1 MIDPK
6 VHYSHYKPKK
16 SVAFF
21 VTACLTAD
29 DGRQTADGLPCSGL
43 SVHAFFNN
51 GRFYHQEKHEW
62 IAHLSVSR
70 PSVVRRPPSTN

>member
-29 DGRQTADGLPCSGL
+29 DGRQTADD
-43 SVHAFFNN
+43 
-51 GRFYHQEKHEW
+51 GRQTADGGRSPMQRL
-62 IAHLSVSR
+62 IRSCLL
-70 PSVVRRPPSTN
+70 